1 MDYKISTQTFIIYTD
16 LGELDLITIYDSTE
30 INSVIEGIKSRG
42 QSKGVYSNIVNKCT
56 KNYLKC
62 LTVSVALKNKV
73 VSCKVFST
81 GTIQLTGC
89 KDKENVVECVGLLIS
104 NLFKVDS
111 VVCKFQSVMMNVT
124 CTINYKIHKYKLC
137 EYLTRIEKIKLPP
150 LLIDSVGLKIRLPY
164 KYPITIP
171 IYKWQDGTL
180 QFQYNEPCNKNTITT
195 ISLFQNGKITISG
208 IDHVV
213 VDDAINWIVKIT
225 TDAKECFI
233 DEYAEPKTFK
243 R

>member
-16 LGELDLITIYDSTE
+16 LGELNLTE
-30 INSVIEGIKSRG
+30 IYNNASINSIIEGIKSRG
-42 QSKGVYSNIVNKCT
+42 QSKGIYTDEPNKQT

-62 LTVSVALKNKV
+62 LTVSVVLMNKV

-89 KDKENVVECVGLLIS
+89 KDKENVIECVALLID
-104 NLFKVDS
+104 NLFNVET
-111 VVCKFQSVMMNVT
+111 VTCRFQSVMMNVT
-124 CTINYKIHKYKLC
+124 CDIHYQIHKYNLVK
-137 EYLTRIEKIKLPP
+137 YLMNVEKIKLPP

-164 KYPITIP
+164 KDDILIP
-171 IYKWQDGTL
+171 VYIW
-180 QFQYNEPCNKNTITT
+180 NKGKMVHQENDKSNKMVTTT
-195 ISLFQNGKITISG
+195 ISLFQNGKVTISG

-213 VDDAINWIVKIT
+213 VEDAINWLVRVINNSS
-225 TDAKECFI
+225 DCFI
-233 DEYAEPKTFK
+233 HEDSQPKTFK